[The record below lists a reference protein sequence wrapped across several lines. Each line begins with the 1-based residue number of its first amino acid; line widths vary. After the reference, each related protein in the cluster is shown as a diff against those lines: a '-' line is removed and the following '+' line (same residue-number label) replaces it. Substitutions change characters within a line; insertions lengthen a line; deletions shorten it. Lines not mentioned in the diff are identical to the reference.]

1 MPMPLWSV
9 VLCVALVELPTVEVG
24 TLKGDRVSGQLS
36 EIAADAVHL
45 ETLAAPTK
53 VPLAEVLEIQFPP
66 APLVEITPPAA
77 LVALLDGTKLGCNN
91 LTVAGNRMTLD
102 TVSCGSVTMPVGSV
116 AWVRFGA
123 SSSKLDEQ
131 WATLLARETKKDLLI
146 IKKGDVLDHLDGVIG
161 EVGDKIKFLLDGEEI
176 PVARD
181 KAFGLI
187 YSRRA
192 APTKTPACQIDL
204 GGSDVVQAAQ
214 VLLQGGAFKVTLA
227 SGPVVS
233 FPVDKVRSLDFS
245 AGKVKYLSTLEPREY
260 KYTPY
265 FDETFDYRRDKN
277 LSNGQP
283 LSLGGRTFSRGLAV
297 HSRTL
302 LKYRIAGD
310 FSRFQA
316 MMGIDDTMQGKGGD
330 MHVTISGD
338 GKLLHEA
345 NVRDGQSPQP
355 LDLIVTG
362 VRDLEILVDF
372 GGNLSIADHLDLAD
386 AKLIK

>member
-9 VLCVALVELPTVEVG
+9 VLCAALVELPTVEVG
-24 TLKGDRVSGQLS
+24 TLKGDRVSGQIVKITAGSLELQATS
-36 EIAADAVHL
+36 GAVN
-45 ETLAAPTK
+45 
-53 VPLAEVLEIQFPP
+53 VPFSNVLEIQFPP
-66 APLVEITPPAA
+66 APLAEFAPPAA
-77 LVALLDGTKLGCNN
+77 QVALLDGTRLGCSN
-91 LTVAGNRMTLD
+91 LAVTGNRMALEA
-102 TVSCGSVTMPVGSV
+102 VSCGNVSVPVTTV
-116 AWVRFGA
+116 TWVRFGT

-131 WATLLARETKKDLLI
+131 WTALLAREKKKDLLV

-161 EVGDKIKFLLDGEEI
+161 DISDKVKFLLDGEEI

-181 KAFGLI
+181 KVFGLI
-187 YSRRA
+187 YSRRTNSA
-192 APTKTPACQIDL
+192 KAPLCQIDL
-204 GGSDVVQAAQ
+204 GGTDIIQASQVVSQDSE
-214 VLLQGGAFKVTLA
+214 LKVSLV
-227 SGPVVS
+227 SGPVVTLAL
-233 FPVDKVRSLDFS
+233 DKVRSLDFS

-265 FDETFDYRRDKN
+265 FDEMFDYRRDKN
-277 LSNGQP
+277 ISNGQP
-283 LSLGGRTFSRGLAV
+283 LSLGGRTFSRGLAI

-310 FSRFQA
+310 YSRFQA
-316 MMGIDDTMQGKGGD
+316 VMGIDDTMQGKGGD

-355 LDLIVTG
+355 LDLNVTS